1 MLINKLQVKIP
12 TVIPETQQLEEAIA
26 RRARRSALDL
36 PDSGIT
42 GLAIHARQVLKSNE
56 RCHLTTITE
65 PEEFIERHFGE
76 SFEGATLVDPAARG
90 VMFDLGS
97 GNGFPGLPFHVA
109 RPELDPVLA
118 EVSKRKA
125 AFLTASCLGA
135 GFNRVQVLQRQI
147 QRPSDLPDGM
157 RPNFL
162 LTRAMGGWEKV
173 LPRFARE
180 LGSQDRVLLWAGD
193 EMETISRRKIWQ
205 RFKILQKH
213 PLPGLDRGWI
223 WVLGNAE
230 VV

>member
-1 MLINKLQVKIP
+1 LRINKLQVKIP
-12 TVIPETQQLEEAIA
+12 TVVPELQELQDAIGA
-26 RRARRSALDL
+26 RAKRSALDL
-36 PDSGIT
+36 PDAGIA
-42 GLAIHARQVLKSNE
+42 GLATHARQVLKSNE
-56 RCHLTTITE
+56 RYHLTTITE

-76 SFEGATLVDPAARG
+76 SFEGATLVDPEAQG

-109 RPELDPVLA
+109 RPGLDPVLA

-125 AFLTASCLGA
+125 AFLTASSLNS
-135 GFNRVQVLQRQI
+135 GFSQVQVLHRQV
-147 QRPSDLPDGM
+147 QRPADVPEEM
-157 RPNFL
+157 KPNFL

-180 LGSQDRVLLWAGD
+180 LGPEDRVLLWAG
-193 EMETISRRKIWQ
+193 EEVEAIAKRKIWQ
-205 RFKILQKH
+205 RFKILNRH

>member
-1 MLINKLQVKIP
+1 MEL
-12 TVIPETQQLEEAIA
+12 QQLEEAIA
-26 RRARRSALDL
+26 RRAIRSALEL
-36 PDSGIT
+36 PDAGVT
-42 GLAIHARQVLKSNE
+42 GLATHARQVFKNNE
-56 RCHLTTITE
+56 RYNLTTITE

-76 SFEGATLVDPAARG
+76 SFEGATLVEPGAQG

-109 RPELDPVLA
+109 RPGLDPVLA
-118 EVSKRKA
+118 EVSTRKA

-135 GFNRVQVLQRQI
+135 GFTQVQVLKRQI
-147 QRPSDLPDGM
+147 QRPADLPEGM
-157 RPNFL
+157 RPNYI

-173 LPRFARE
+173 LPRFARG
-180 LGSQDRVLLWAGD
+180 LGAEDRVLLWAG
-193 EMETISRRKIWQ
+193 EEVEAISKRKIWQ

-230 VV
+230 VT